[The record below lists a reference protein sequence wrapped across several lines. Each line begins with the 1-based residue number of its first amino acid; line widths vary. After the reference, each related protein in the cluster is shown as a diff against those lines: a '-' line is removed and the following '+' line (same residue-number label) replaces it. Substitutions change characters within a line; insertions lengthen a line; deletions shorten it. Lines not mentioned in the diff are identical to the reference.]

1 MFSGAG
7 SWKKAAERRS
17 DHYRSPVHF
26 RVKATSAFTQSSISF
41 SPSAAQTKELLRFF
55 IGMRADSICPR
66 GKQHNEGESG
76 GLMILV
82 NNSSRGLLEGLS
94 FQKERQRNKRQKK
107 KRDGATADT
116 GSIFQ

>member
-17 DHYRSPVHF
+17 DHYLSPVHF

-55 IGMRADSICPR
+55 IGTSADSISPR
-66 GKQHNEGESG
+66 GKQHNEGESA

-82 NNSSRGLLEGLS
+82 NNSSRGPFEG
-94 FQKERQRNKRQKK
+94 
-107 KRDGATADT
+107 G
-116 GSIFQ
+116 